1 MRSPDYGLD
10 APGLVYRFLIGGGLL
25 ALAGAV
31 AVRQSFVAAH
41 GLAGLARAATW
52 MGTSFA
58 LTGLLMAASSRYGK
72 QVARDRLLD
81 GLRLAG
87 DERVLDVGCGR
98 GLLLIGAAQRVPRG
112 MAVGLDRWSLD
123 DLSGNRQQATLENA
137 ELEGVRERVEVH
149 DGDMREMPFPDRS
162 FDAVVASLSIHN
174 IYVRDGRRRA
184 IHEIARVLKPGGQ
197 VALQDF
203 QHVAAYAAD
212 LAAEGLRDV
221 RVSPP
226 RLWIFP
232 PVRVVT
238 AKR

>member
-1 MRSPDYGLD
+1 LKSPDYGLD
-10 APGLVYRFLIGGGLL
+10 APGLVFRFLIGGAAL
-25 ALAGAV
+25 ALAGVLAS
-31 AVRQSFVAAH
+31 RWSFVAAH
-41 GLAGLARAATW
+41 GVAGLGRAATW
-52 MGTSFA
+52 MGSSFA

-112 MAVGLDRWSLD
+112 MAVGIDLWSLD
-123 DLSGNRQQATLENA
+123 DLSGNRPRATLENA
-137 ELEGVRERVEVH
+137 ELEGVRDRVEVH
-149 DGDMREMPFPDRS
+149 DGDMRKMPFPDQS

-174 IYVRDGRRRA
+174 IYDRAGRRQA
-184 IHEIARVLKPGGQ
+184 IHEIARVLKPGGR

-203 QHVAAYAAD
+203 QHVVAYAED
-212 LAAEGLRDV
+212 LAAEGLQAV
-221 RVSPP
+221 RVSG
-226 RLWIFP
+226 LKAWIFP

-238 AKR
+238 AQR